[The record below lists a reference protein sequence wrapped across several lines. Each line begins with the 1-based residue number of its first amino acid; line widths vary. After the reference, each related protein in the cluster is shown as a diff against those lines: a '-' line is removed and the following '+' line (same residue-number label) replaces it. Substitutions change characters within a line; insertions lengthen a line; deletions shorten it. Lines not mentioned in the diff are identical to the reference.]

1 MGLLRIKPVLQAWAA
16 PYFRTFPRN
25 ISVFLTDG
33 ERIANMAHLH
43 KHTVSSKE
51 GVRWKC
57 SQCGWESVPMYF
69 GEVFEPEHLCPN
81 EYCGCGH
88 RRLEHKHDICA
99 GAKIRGEGGN
109 INQTQELCGC
119 RSFQPK

>member
-1 MGLLRIKPVLQAWAA
+1 MI
-16 PYFRTFPRN
+16 
-25 ISVFLTDG
+25 LTDG
-33 ERIANMAHLH
+33 ERIAIMAHLH
-43 KHTVSSKE
+43 KHMVSSKE
-51 GVRWKC
+51 GICWNC

-99 GAKIRGEGGN
+99 GAKITGEGGN
-109 INQTQELCGC
+109 INPTQELCGC
-119 RSFQPK
+119 RNFQPI